1 MKLVSLD
8 ATQMPKDRVVWSAGV
23 SCHSGT
29 SRSLCA
35 MHAMELFSTARS
47 TSPSIQRWI
56 IGRGR
61 ARSRCS
67 GCLVVVVLSLFALL
81 GRWVASALPDPAP
94 VSTPVLAAR
103 HSVGGLFRACGAR
116 HVQARLRGGG
126 GGCVG
131 ARHGGRLFAGAA
143 SVWAFLAF
151 PPLFLRRSVR
161 TPDVRGRSHGRVRAG
176 GSVLDL
182 GSVASFRIETTRW
195 VLYCLPGESSCRI
208 LGRGGLPRPEE
219 RRARPHHQSSEEF
232 LF

>member
-47 TSPSIQRWI
+47 TSPPIQRWI

-94 VSTPVLAAR
+94 VSAPVLAAR
-103 HSVGGLFRACGAR
+103 RSVGGLFRACGAR
-116 HVQARLRGGG
+116 HARARLRRGGG
-126 GGCVG
+126 GGDG
-131 ARHGGRLFAGAA
+131 ARRGGRLVVFLAPRVARCCAGAG
-143 SVWAFLAF
+143 SVWALPRFF
-151 PPLFLRRSVR
+151 SRSVR
-161 TPDVRGRSHGRVRAG
+161 TPDARGPSGWSSG
-176 GSVLDL
+176 
-182 GSVASFRIETTRW
+182 RW
-195 VLYCLPGESSCRI
+195 VGALWRNRASKTRAVDYFCLPG
-208 LGRGGLPRPEE
+208 GL
-219 RRARPHHQSSEEF
+219 
-232 LF
+232 